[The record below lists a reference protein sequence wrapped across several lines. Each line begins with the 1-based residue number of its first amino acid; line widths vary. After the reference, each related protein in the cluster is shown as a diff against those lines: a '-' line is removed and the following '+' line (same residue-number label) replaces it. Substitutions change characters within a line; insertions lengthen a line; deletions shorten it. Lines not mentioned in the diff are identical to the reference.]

1 MEIMTVITVERK
13 MQKNK
18 IVLTL
23 VMLVL
28 SLFTLITPVQAAPS
42 GDPVSLLQYIANN
55 MIAGLKANKA
65 TLKTKPGIVY
75 NLAYKYVVPYANLN
89 EMSKRV
95 LPPRIWNGATN
106 AQRREFEKLFTTTV
120 IRTYASA
127 LTNYADQTIK
137 FYPVRGGTSAGTVE
151 VNSQIISS
159 QSGPINVSY
168 RLVRTGGGWRLYD
181 MSVEGVSMLGSF
193 RAQFSDILSQGD
205 MNTLLSRLSGH
216 NSR

>member
-1 MEIMTVITVERK
+1 METLMMMKKEIL
-13 MQKNK
+13 MQKSS
-18 IVLTL
+18 IGFFASFFLL
-23 VMLVL
+23 L
-28 SLFTLITPVQAAPS
+28 SLMVLPVYAAPS
-42 GDPVSLLQYIANN
+42 GDPVSLLQYIADN
-55 MIAGLKANKA
+55 MISGLKENKA

-95 LPPRIWNGATN
+95 LPPRIWNNATP
-106 AQRREFEKLFTTTV
+106 AQRVEFQRLFTRTV

-127 LTNYADQTIK
+127 LSNYEDQTIK
-137 FYPVRGGTSAGTVE
+137 FYPVRGGSSGGTVE

-159 QSGPINVSY
+159 QSQPINVTY
-168 RLVRTGGGWRLYD
+168 RLVRTSSGWKLYD

-193 RAQFSDILSQGD
+193 RAQFAEILSQGD

-216 NSR
+216 QNR